1 MVNDDGGNCYMCYED
16 MSVNELKRRIKFIN
30 TLLRQP
36 GIYSPIHRVCVA
48 ERKQCEYELQK
59 REDDG

>member
-36 GIYSPIHRVCVA
+36 ECIVQFIVFV
-48 ERKQCEYELQK
+48 
-59 REDDG
+59 